1 VKVENILCVKRVTA
15 VLLSLVFLAG
25 CASGSVSSDHIYDP
39 FEAPNRQIHEFNKL
53 VDAVA
58 LRPMAA
64 VYGASVP
71 QELRAIVDNSANNL
85 GVPGHVVNHIL
96 QGDVESAAASTAR
109 FLVNTTIGVVG
120 LFDPATELGLF
131 AQPADFGETLGVWGV
146 AEGPYLELPL
156 LGAST
161 VRGTVGILVDFAIDP
176 MRYVIPSPER
186 EYLFLL
192 KGADLVGDRHTY
204 SDLVDVL
211 LYESADSYAAQR
223 LTYLQNKRR
232 NLEGETVLEDLE
244 DPYAFD

>member
-1 VKVENILCVKRVTA
+1 MCVKRVIA

-25 CASGSVSSDHIYDP
+25 CASGPAPSDQIYDP
-39 FEAPNRQIHEFNKL
+39 FEVQNRQIHEFNKL

-71 QELRAIVDNSANNL
+71 EPIREIVDNSANNL

-96 QGDVESAAASTAR
+96 QGDIETAAESTVR
-109 FLVNTTIGVVG
+109 FLVNSTIGFAG
-120 LFDPATELGLF
+120 LFDPATEMGLF
-131 AQPADFGETLGVWGV
+131 AKPTDFGETMGVWGI
-146 AEGPYLELPL
+146 AEGPYIELPL

-161 VRGTVGILVDFAIDP
+161 VRGTVGIAVDFAIDP

-204 SDLVDVL
+204 SDLVDLL
-211 LYESADSYAAQR
+211 LYESADSYSAQR